1 VTRSPLQQHLLSTYG
16 TRLTVKEIAQALRVS
31 PTKVYQGIEGL
42 KTYVEGRTRWADY
55 RDVARYLDAQRAKE
69 EA

>member
-1 VTRSPLQQHLLSTYG
+1 MSRSPLLQHLLSTYG
-16 TRLTVKEIAQALRVS
+16 TRLTVKEIAEALRVS
-31 PTKVYQGIEGL
+31 PTRVYQGIEGL
-42 KTYVEGRTRWADY
+42 RTYMDGQRWADV